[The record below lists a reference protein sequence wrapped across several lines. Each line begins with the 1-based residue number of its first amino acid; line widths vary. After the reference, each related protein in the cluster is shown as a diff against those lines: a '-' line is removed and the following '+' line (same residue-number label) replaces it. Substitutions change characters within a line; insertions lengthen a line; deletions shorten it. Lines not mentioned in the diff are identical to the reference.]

1 MPVSSTPV
9 ENVDMSQE
17 SVSVTAAPVTT
28 VATLDGTDE
37 ASLAPSPDKTD
48 SHEAKGSY
56 TASTEHAKGDHGGG
70 LPQMQTEHWAGQIV
84 WLLIIF
90 GVLFLLLGKM
100 FAPRL
105 RKVIDARS
113 STIAEDLANAR
124 AIRDEAEAQAKQ
136 ASKMATDARS
146 KAQAELTAAQAAE
159 DIRLNALLAESEARI
174 RGARDSAL
182 AHVSDIASETA
193 SALVEKLTGKPP
205 TTAALKAA
213 LKKG

>member
-1 MPVSSTPV
+1 
-9 ENVDMSQE
+9 
-17 SVSVTAAPVTT
+17 
-28 VATLDGTDE
+28 
-37 ASLAPSPDKTD
+37 
-48 SHEAKGSY
+48 
-56 TASTEHAKGDHGGG
+56 
-70 LPQMQTEHWAGQIV
+70 MQTEHWAGQIV

-136 ASKMATDARS
+136 ASTETMAAQAQARKMATDARS